1 MGGQNGLAG
10 TKVFVTGGS
19 GFIGRRLV
27 AALTAA
33 GAEVTALSRAG
44 QVAGAARTI
53 TGGLSDP
60 AVLKDGLAGQAV
72 LFHLAYDVR
81 ASAADNLAGFETLL
95 AAATEASVG
104 RIVHTSSI
112 VVYDGW
118 PDSDLTEDSPM
129 ERPGGSPY
137 RQAKIQME
145 RRLMAGSLPAA
156 ILQPTIVWGPGSS
169 LWTDAL
175 AEALTGGDVILPEPE
190 GVLNGVYVDDLVQA
204 LLKAAQVPDLGQ
216 ERFIISG
223 PEGQTWRGLIEGYA
237 AAIGQGRVRL
247 EPHDALAARL
257 GPKPPEGGDSGPS
270 AAARV
275 SAIARRLLGR
285 ERFEALVRQVKRRL
299 SRGGDFTPDHHLLEV
314 YSGTG
319 RCATDRAQTRLGYAP
334 QFGLAEG
341 LAATAPYL
349 KKRLT

>member
-1 MGGQNGLAG
+1 MGEQNGLAG
-10 TKVFVTGGS
+10 TKVFISGGN

-27 AALTAA
+27 AALAAA
-33 GAEVTALSRAG
+33 GAEVTALSRG
-44 QVAGAARTI
+44 GSVAGAAQTI
-53 TGGLSDP
+53 TGGLTDR
-60 AVLKDGLAGQAV
+60 AALTKGLAGQAV

-95 AAATEASVG
+95 AAATEAGVG

-137 RQAKIQME
+137 RQAKIGME
-145 RRLMAGSLPAA
+145 RQLLAGNLPAA
-156 ILQPTIVWGPGSS
+156 ILQPTIVWGPGSA

-175 AEALTGGDVILPEPE
+175 AEALTGGDVVLPEPE
-190 GVLNGVYVDDLVQA
+190 GVLNGVFVDDLVQA
-204 LLKAAQVPDLGQ
+204 LLKAAQVPDLTQ

-223 PEGQTWRGLIEGYA
+223 LEGQTWRGLIEGYA
-237 AAIGQGRVRL
+237 AAIGQGKVRL
-247 EPHDALAARL
+247 EPHHALAAQL
-257 GPKPPEGGDSGPS
+257 GPKPPEGEDAGPS

-285 ERFEALVRQVKRRL
+285 DRFEALVRQAKRRL
-299 SRGGDFTPDHHLLEV
+299 SKGGDFTPDHHLLEV
-314 YSGTG
+314 FSGTG
-319 RCATDRAQTRLGYAP
+319 RCAIDRAQARLDYAP
-334 QFGLAEG
+334 QYGLAEG

-349 KKRLT
+349 KDRLT